1 VVCEEGREVGG
12 VAEAKLGG
20 VGECSTG
27 VAQSVGV
34 MGDVVGVREV
44 AFEQVAKA
52 GVEVV
57 GGLVNLGRIV
67 TQS

>member
-20 VGECSTG
+20 AGECSTG

-34 MGDVVGVREV
+34 MGDVVGDREV
-44 AFEQVAKA
+44 VFEQITKA
-52 GVEVV
+52 GLEVV
-57 GGLVNLGRIV
+57 RGLVSLGRIV